1 MVIVTLIKNVGKPT
15 FIFTDFL
22 HFILPFT
29 SFWTYWIKKINPKKV
44 LEIGIGNGRLI
55 KLLSNTVLQY
65 DGLDISKNI
74 IHDFLK
80 NNSWYKGNLFN
91 QDMKNINLNTI
102 YDLIILPFNT
112 FCYLYTLDD
121 LKLFFTGIKKISNDN
136 TIIVIDIINPKI
148 NDIVDHKKYKLCGCL
163 TINNNMCK
171 LYEKHHYDYA
181 TQVVNYSKKYV
192 LPNGIIKKFNLPVR
206 IFFHQEL
213 INLFNLFDFE
223 IINMLGDYN
232 NENYN
237 FDSRKQIVFIKK
249 RSDKK

>member
-1 MVIVTLIKNVGKPT
+1 
-15 FIFTDFL
+15 
-22 HFILPFT
+22 
-29 SFWTYWIKKINPKKV
+29 
-44 LEIGIGNGRLI
+44 
-55 KLLSNTVLQY
+55 
-65 DGLDISKNI
+65 
-74 IHDFLK
+74 
-80 NNSWYKGNLFN
+80 
-91 QDMKNINLNTI
+91 
-102 YDLIILPFNT
+102 
-112 FCYLYTLDD
+112 
-121 LKLFFTGIKKISNDN
+121 
-136 TIIVIDIINPKI
+136 
-148 NDIVDHKKYKLCGCL
+148 
-163 TINNNMCK
+163 MCK

-192 LPNGIIKKFNLPVR
+192 LPNGIIKKINLPVR